1 MAQFTIGFKTTTANE
16 QGQAPIYRVELSTV
30 LTHAGLL
37 SSRADSDLLL
47 IERKVV
53 NGNAVDMFYGIA
65 KAVDFST
72 LRKALPNKN
81 QSLYRTHSW
90 SLLFYS
96 LTTLNE
102 AITLMKSQ
110 VDLLAADLA
119 ALTLTSNNRYDS
131 HRSPEFNL

>member
-1 MAQFTIGFKTTTANE
+1 MAQFTIGFKTTPVNE

-30 LTHAGLL
+30 LTHAGL

-53 NGNAVDMFYGIA
+53 DGNAVDMFYGIA

-90 SLLFYS
+90 NLLFYN

>member
-1 MAQFTIGFKTTTANE
+1 MAQFTIGFKTTPVNK

-30 LTHAGLL
+30 LTQSGL
-37 SSRADSDLLL
+37 SPRADYDVLL

-53 NGNAVDMFYGIA
+53 DGNAIDMFYGIA

-90 SLLFYS
+90 NLLFYN

-119 ALTLTSNNRYDS
+119 ALTLTSNNQYDS